1 MRFGLKARIL
11 DCRFDF
17 ERDTDVLVAELRRTR
32 FCFGRCAGARRNS
45 ALRFEFLAKIA
56 VKDFKAPISCS
67 TDQLIVDL
75 SGRRKLRKF
84 VELLLEVKNLF
95 L

>member
-17 ERDTDVLVAELRRTR
+17 ERDTDVLVVELRRAR

-56 VKDFKAPISCS
+56 VKD
-67 TDQLIVDL
+67 L
-75 SGRRKLRKF
+75 RRPSPARPTS
-84 VELLLEVKNLF
+84 
-95 L
+95 